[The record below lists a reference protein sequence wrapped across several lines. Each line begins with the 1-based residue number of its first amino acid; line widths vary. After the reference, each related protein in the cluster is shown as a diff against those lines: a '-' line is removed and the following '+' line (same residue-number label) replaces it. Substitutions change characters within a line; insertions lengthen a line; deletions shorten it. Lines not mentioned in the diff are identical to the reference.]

1 MTCNVGCT
9 STPVIEALRKPDC
22 ERGSSRPDVLPAL
35 QLRAVDVDL
44 SASEGCPPS
53 QCNTVPGR
61 RASCLGQTPLTM
73 VASRRHK
80 ISGEFRRKFGRY
92 FDGLRSRR

>member
-9 STPVIEALRKPDC
+9 STPVIEAPRKPDC

-44 SASEGCPPS
+44 SASRAVPHLGAILFQVAGRVVGTNAVDDGRIPPPQNQRGVS
-53 QCNTVPGR
+53 P
-61 RASCLGQTPLTM
+61 
-73 VASRRHK
+73 
-80 ISGEFRRKFGRY
+80 
-92 FDGLRSRR
+92 